1 VGASLRG
8 KISGYAFSGWKMFGW
23 KQVGLQ
29 IQPSG
34 EKALRGG
41 NSIHTFA
48 GRRRAAAQINTVLFS
63 ILTASPTGDAQC

>member
-1 VGASLRG
+1 
-8 KISGYAFSGWKMFGW
+8 MFGW

-29 IQPSG
+29 IQLSG

-48 GRRRAAAQINTVLFS
+48 GRRRTAAQISNALFS
-63 ILTASPTGDAQC
+63 ILNGSPTGVAQS